1 MSPVFEFYALALN
14 SCDLVPIS
22 EINLCAT
29 NPCQNS
35 GTCVNFRTYYT
46 CTCLAGFEGV
56 NCQTGKRAYVVKK
69 IHTHPMEG
77 RQKFLGRGGGWG
89 GLKSQNLETK
99 CEDRLEFIGGR
110 EALQNKKPSVAR
122 VWIFSRTAQFM

>member
-1 MSPVFEFYALALN
+1 
-14 SCDLVPIS
+14 
-22 EINLCAT
+22 
-29 NPCQNS
+29 
-35 GTCVNFRTYYT
+35 
-46 CTCLAGFEGV
+46 
-56 NCQTGKRAYVVKK
+56 
-69 IHTHPMEG
+69 MEG

-122 VWIFSRTAQFM
+122 VWIFSRTAQFMQVFDRVYSGVQDSGISRVKNKMGV